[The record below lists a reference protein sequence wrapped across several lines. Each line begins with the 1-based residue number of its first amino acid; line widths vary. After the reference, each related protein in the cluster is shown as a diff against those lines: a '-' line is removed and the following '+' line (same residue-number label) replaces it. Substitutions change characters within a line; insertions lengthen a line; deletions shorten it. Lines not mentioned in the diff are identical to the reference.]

1 MASTVRGSA
10 KRGRRQTHSNRATGK
25 GRNLTNHR
33 VNGGSGNRAAA
44 NVSGSAGNAMKSGT
58 P

>member
-1 MASTVRGSA
+1 MASTVRGTA
-10 KRGRRQTHSNRATGK
+10 KRGFRQTHSNKSAGK
-25 GRNLTNHR
+25 SGAKSPHS

-44 NVSGSAGNAMKSGT
+44 NVSGNAGNAMKSGT